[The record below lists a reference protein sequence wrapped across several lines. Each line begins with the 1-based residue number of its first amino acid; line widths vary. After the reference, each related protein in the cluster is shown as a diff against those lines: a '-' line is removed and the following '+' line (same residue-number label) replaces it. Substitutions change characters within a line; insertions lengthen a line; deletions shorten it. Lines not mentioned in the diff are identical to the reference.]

1 MKKTSGK
8 EILVA
13 LVGLAA
19 LVCGG
24 LLLASGLQGWL
35 AQFNAW
41 LAPAAGTGVQH
52 AADLMLGV

>member
-1 MKKTSGK
+1 MKTSGK

-13 LVGLAA
+13 LVGMAA

-35 AQFNAW
+35 EQFNAW
-41 LAPAAGTGVQH
+41 LGSAMGTGVGH
-52 AADLMLGV
+52 ATDFVLGV